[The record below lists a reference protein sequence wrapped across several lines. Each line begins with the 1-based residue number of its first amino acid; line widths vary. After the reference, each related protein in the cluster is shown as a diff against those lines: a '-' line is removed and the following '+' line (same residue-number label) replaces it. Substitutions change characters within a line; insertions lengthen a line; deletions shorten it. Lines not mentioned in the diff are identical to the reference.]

1 MLSPKFPYLEN
12 QIILSSDRIMLHS
25 KKDAIFLFGRA
36 AVSLS
41 SPATINLDSKESV
54 LINSP
59 KILLG
64 DKADSAGSPVV
75 LGIELTLILI
85 ELLSEIT
92 LAGMLMAQSSE
103 SNVPASMQAIAAAG
117 QALAKEAARITNV
130 LGLTPETNPIMS
142 KVTKSI

>member
-12 QIILSSDRIMLHS
+12 QIILSSNRIMLHS

-75 LGIELTLILI
+75 LGIELTLILNQ
-85 ELLSEIT
+85 LLTEIN
-92 LAGMLMAQSSE
+92 LAGMLMAQASE
-103 SNVPASMQAIAAAG
+103 SNVAASMQAIAAAG